1 MSVLTT
7 MELLNEARRILRSR
21 TRTPGYWSA
30 SDRLTQLWTGIPLR
44 ASPEFTLA
52 AGADLGSALDWLYDE
67 GVEAGESA
75 AEVLVGF
82 TRRFQEMA
90 TLETATWEVRRLRE
104 TGLEGAGIQ
113 EALCA
118 TIALLTTEG
127 TAALDR
133 RGSPGLTARWQRAW
147 ADFMWRQNHQQQR
160 ICGLGLL
167 PRLPPEA
174 RRRCMETLGLSPED
188 LAPRATS
195 FSEGVE
201 EFLHTYGE
209 TSAGSV
215 ALLGSLPFSTLPL
228 EEVEG
233 LLALCT
239 GPSGLLPVMARLL
252 RFAPDVSFDPAEAL
266 NTGVFAT
273 AAEQRRGLL
282 DVMGEGGLSKPDLDA
297 RLRAEWGRYASRL
310 REELDARVS
319 AWGGAGSATAATIV
333 QELFQLLELL
343 VPGTW
348 KHG

>member
-7 MELLNEARRILRSR
+7 MELLTEAQRILRSR

-30 SDRLTQLWTGIPLR
+30 SDRLTQMWTGKPLR
-44 ASPEFTLA
+44 ANPVFVIA
-52 AGADLGSALDWLYDE
+52 AGADLNATDWLYDE
-67 GVEAGESA
+67 GVVASESA
-75 AEVLVGF
+75 AGVLVGL
-82 TRRFQEMA
+82 TRRFQEMVM
-90 TLETATWEVRRLRE
+90 LETATQEVRRLRE
-104 TGLEGAGIQ
+104 TGLEGADIA

-118 TIALLTTEG
+118 IIALLTTEG

-133 RGSPGLTARWQRAW
+133 RGSPELTARWQRAW
-147 ADFMWRQNHQQQR
+147 ADFMWRQNLQQQR

-174 RRRCMETLGLSPED
+174 RRRCMETLGLAPED
-188 LAPRATS
+188 LVPRATS
-195 FSEGVE
+195 FSGGVE

-209 TSAGSV
+209 TSSGSV
-215 ALLGSLPFSTLPL
+215 AMLGSLPFSTLPL
-228 EEVEG
+228 DEVEG
-233 LLALCT
+233 LLELLCA

-252 RFAPDVSFDPAEAL
+252 RFAPDVAFDPAEAL

-273 AAEQRRGLL
+273 AAEQRRSLL
-282 DVMGEGGLSKPDLDA
+282 DVMGAGGLSKPDLDA
-297 RLRAEWGRYASRL
+297 RLLTEWERYASRL
-310 REELDARVS
+310 SDELDTHLS

-348 KHG
+348 KQG